1 MSFFDR
7 VTSLFSSGASSASA
21 PGNPGAPAEPPHALR
36 QHFAVSTREVNGFE
50 VYSVAPMKFAE
61 TSATD
66 VTHYDPHAD
75 ALGELS
81 PADAA
86 TQAVL
91 YLLPGGFA
99 KPIQPRNWDF
109 IGQLAE
115 AGLRVEIPLY
125 GLIPEHNAADGL
137 PLIRAVY
144 KQLIDEHGEDNVTI
158 IGDSAGGSLALGIFA
173 PDCEPLFSNAS
184 TTNSPTDNHTPASDS
199 TSQTPTADTA
209 SLPAPAALILNA
221 PWVDLDMSNPRIA
234 DFLDSDP
241 LLDPEALIPQG
252 TLWAKGLEEAG
263 VTEPGAATSHPAVS
277 PLFLPD
283 ATLADLLRSTTVH
296 IFCGTKDISLAD
308 AELLASNMKQ
318 QGVDATLH
326 TQPGAIH
333 MFHLTKS
340 RDGRAAR
347 KKMIDVALNTA
358 APRN

>member
-7 VTSLFSSGASSASA
+7 VTSLFSSGTSSAST
-21 PGNPGAPAEPPHALR
+21 PGTPGAPAEPPHALR

-144 KQLIDEHGEDNVTI
+144 KQLVDEHGEDNVTI

-173 PDCEPLFSNAS
+173 PDCEPLFSNS
-184 TTNSPTDNHTPASDS
+184 S
-199 TSQTPTADTA
+199 TSQSPTTDTTA
-209 SLPAPAALILNA
+209 LPAPAALILNA
-221 PWVDLDMSNPRIA
+221 PWVDLDMSNPHIA

-241 LLDPEALIPQG
+241 LLDPEALIPHG
-252 TLWAKGLEEAG
+252 ALWAKGLEEAG
-263 VTEPGAATSHPAVS
+263 VTEPGTATSHPAVS

-283 ATLADLLRSTTVH
+283 TTLAELLRSTTVH
-296 IFCGTKDISLAD
+296 IFCGTKDISLPD

-318 QGVDATLH
+318 QGMDATLH